1 VVALGTVITVTA
13 PVTPLAILGLVVW
26 GLGLS
31 VVFPQLY
38 ATAARL
44 PGTSAGA
51 GLGSML
57 LGQRLGAMLT
67 AAGTGALAQ
76 WVDLR
81 FAFAVVAA
89 LAFSVLA
96 VTLHRASAENH

>member
-1 VVALGTVITVTA
+1 MVAAGALITIVA
-13 PVTPLAILGLVVW
+13 PAGAVAILGLVVW

-44 PGTSAGA
+44 PGTSAGT

-67 AAGTGALAQ
+67 AVCAGALAQ
-76 WVDLR
+76 WQDLR
-81 FAFAVVAA
+81 FAFAVVAVV
-89 LAFSVLA
+89 AFAVLA
-96 VTLHRASAENH
+96 LTLRTAAAAAR